1 MSLSGKVAIVTGG
14 TGTLGPAVARTLL
27 DAGASVDLPHRQAGD
42 LEKVRERMAP
52 GDNGRLSGGL
62 LELSDEAA
70 VGAYYGRLAA
80 ERGGIDI
87 LVNLAGGFGG
97 GQPVH
102 ETAWAL
108 WQQQLDLNLKTAV
121 ISCAAAVPHMLARGG
136 GAIVNFGT
144 RTATQPAAKLA
155 AYGASKRAVLQLTEA
170 LAAELRDQEITVN
183 SILPS
188 TIDSEANRRSSPKA
202 DFSRWVQPEAIA
214 RVVLFLV
221 GPDARIISGAH
232 VPVYGKA

>member
-14 TGTLGPAVARTLL
+14 TGTLGPAVARALL
-27 DAGASVDLPHRQAGD
+27 DAGASVNLPHRRAGD
-42 LEKVRERMAP
+42 LENVRQRMGP
-52 GDNGRLSGGL
+52 GDSGRLSGGE
-62 LELSDEAA
+62 LELTDEAA
-70 VGAYYGRLAA
+70 VGAYYGRVAA
-80 ERGGIDI
+80 ELGGIDI
-87 LVNLAGGFGG
+87 LVNLAGGFDG

-102 ETAWAL
+102 ETSWAL
-108 WQQQLDLNLKTAV
+108 WERQLELNLKTAV
-121 ISCAAAVPHMLARGG
+121 LSCMAAVPHMLARGG

-144 RTATQPAAKLA
+144 RTATQAAPKLA

-183 SILPS
+183 TILPS

-202 DFSRWVQPEAIA
+202 DFSRWVQPQAIA